1 MYILGGNTTR
11 LLLCRWPVLA
21 DELWKPTCS
30 FFGLVW
36 QKNSFWI
43 ILETDIFCFP
53 WIQVSFWSRERELSG
68 STCFVQVHR
77 PPVRSFI
84 SALMVEPPVPVIEGT
99 RRVPKGLWPR
109 SQTAWVL
116 ILALLLMSRG
126 DLWYQRC
133 FPGVLVV
140 SSGKGGHSWQYVFRF
155 LSKKIPWG
163 LLHWG
168 NKSLASPRLIITVR

>member
-11 LLLCRWPVLA
+11 VLFFRWSVFA
-21 DELWKPTCS
+21 DEFWKPTCS

-53 WIQVSFWSRERELSG
+53 WIQVSFRSREHELSG
-68 STCFVQVHR
+68 SNCFVKVHR
-77 PPVRSFI
+77 PLMRSFI
-84 SALMVEPPVPVIEGT
+84 LTVMIEPPVPVIKGT
-99 RRVPKGLWPR
+99 RHVLKGLWPR

-116 ILALLLMSRG
+116 ILALLLTSRG
-126 DLWYQRC
+126 IFGINVV
-133 FPGVLVV
+133 FPGVSVV
-140 SSGKGGHSWQYVFRF
+140 SSRKGGHSWQYVFRF
-155 LSKKIPWG
+155 LSKQIPWG
-163 LLHWG
+163 LFHWG